1 MIISVCY
8 GTMAT
13 LFLIGLTQLILQIF
27 NRVKSVRLSIVY
39 ISLFGKMVFLAA
51 YTLVVKEHL
60 EDKII
65 YATIILFGIMFSTV
79 NIILKLFKNE
89 KF

>member
-1 MIISVCY
+1 MILSICY

-27 NRVKSVRLSIVY
+27 YKVKSARLSIVY

-51 YTLVVKEHL
+51 YTLAVKEHL
-60 EDKII
+60 EYKII

-79 NIILKLFKNE
+79 NIVLKLFKDE